1 MKRSL
6 LLLIWLIANGTIA
19 QTLLPGFARV
29 QVGSPISSPTVM
41 AFAPDGR
48 IFVAQQTG
56 ALRVI
61 KNGSLL
67 AAPFISLTVN
77 STGERGLIGL
87 AFDPDFVTNQYV
99 YVYYTVPAAGGNPPF
114 NRISRFT
121 ANGDVALVGS
131 EQIIL
136 NLDPL
141 SSATNHNGGAI
152 AFGPD
157 GKLYVAVGDNA
168 LGANAQNLNTY
179 HGKFLRMNK
188 DGSAPA
194 DNPFFTSGTTEQ
206 SKRVWAYGLRN
217 PYTFSIQTGT
227 GRIFVNDVG
236 QNAVEE
242 INDATTGGKNFGW
255 PTAEGISSNI
265 NFANPVFSYNHS
277 GTAPIGCAITGGTFF
292 NPQFTTYP
300 ASYIGKYFFMDYC
313 SNWIYSLDLSGTPTS
328 TLFASTIGATSV
340 SLMTGPDG
348 NLYYLS
354 RTAQALYKIASTNST
369 APAIAQQPVSASVNF
384 DDPIT
389 FSVSATGTAPLQYQ
403 WQKNEVNIAGANE
416 SSYTITNTQLTDAGD
431 YRVIITNI
439 TGQIISDVATL
450 TIIPNERPTAMI
462 VTPAENTMYA
472 AGTSISFSG
481 TGTDREDGA
490 LSAERLSWQ
499 INFHHDDHNHDEPV
513 RSGISAGT
521 FDIPDQG
528 ETSANVWYRI
538 ILSVTDSKGSVGKDS
553 VDILPKKSILNFATV
568 PSGLQVTVDGQPR
581 TTPVSIESV
590 EGLKREIGVATDQ
603 SLNENSYV
611 FAKWLHGGEPIQVI
625 ATPTDDVTYT
635 AMFDIVLAA
644 NEMITEL
651 FPNPAKDWIYLKQK
665 EIKKVMITDMVG
677 RVHELPIET
686 QQDITLIDVRPLPSG
701 LYLLQFSSQ
710 GISFRAKIIIQH

>member
-1 MKRSL
+1 
-6 LLLIWLIANGTIA
+6 
-19 QTLLPGFARV
+19 
-29 QVGSPISSPTVM
+29 
-41 AFAPDGR
+41 
-48 IFVAQQTG
+48 
-56 ALRVI
+56 
-61 KNGSLL
+61 
-67 AAPFISLTVN
+67 
-77 STGERGLIGL
+77 
-87 AFDPDFVTNQYV
+87 
-99 YVYYTVPAAGGNPPF
+99 
-114 NRISRFT
+114 
-121 ANGDVALVGS
+121 
-131 EQIIL
+131 
-136 NLDPL
+136 
-141 SSATNHNGGAI
+141 
-152 AFGPD
+152 
-157 GKLYVAVGDNA
+157 
-168 LGANAQNLNTY
+168 
-179 HGKFLRMNK
+179 
-188 DGSAPA
+188 
-194 DNPFFTSGTTEQ
+194 
-206 SKRVWAYGLRN
+206 
-217 PYTFSIQTGT
+217 
-227 GRIFVNDVG
+227 
-236 QNAVEE
+236 
-242 INDATTGGKNFGW
+242 
-255 PTAEGISSNI
+255 
-265 NFANPVFSYNHS
+265 
-277 GTAPIGCAITGGTFF
+277 
-292 NPQFTTYP
+292 
-300 ASYIGKYFFMDYC
+300 
-313 SNWIYSLDLSGTPTS
+313 
-328 TLFASTIGATSV
+328 
-340 SLMTGPDG
+340 MTGPDG

-686 QQDITLIDVRPLPSG
+686 QQDITLIDVRLLQSG

-710 GISFRAKIIIQH
+710 GISFRAKIVIQP